1 MSMLESIEP
10 PVFSFSELPTKS
22 RTTSQSSRHSG
33 IDKQKSDPA
42 FSFSELQPKAPDPT
56 ESDAESD
63 EQPMF
68 SFSELP
74 SKRKT
79 ASQFSRR
86 SGTDNLGRRESHADL
101 QLRGSSSYTVKTA
114 LWICLVHVAGV
125 LSESMSLMCKPLSYL
140 FVAWL
145 LSLMMGHIV
154 LTLRASLEPF
164 CIVPGIGSFLC
175 STEHTIP
182 TLPISPTTSAFPQW
196 ADYPGL
202 MYAQSQTFEQL
213 LDDSVGGSGLS
224 LEIKKAEI
232 ATSDLIT
239 LVKFSKLTSKDLL
252 VETLRDFVRDAR
264 RAGRGLQRLGSKFG
278 GAVDQ
283 ILAVNDHAINTIQ
296 AAQTSSPSLI
306 YSIVP
311 FYSPPSIEDVIL
323 RTFTDAMA
331 VLCVS
336 IQRLIMEAEIQVT
349 NLERLEEHLSMLHEL
364 VSREDSTI
372 VSAKSELLS
381 ELWTRLGGNRHTL
394 KGYDNH
400 LALLRG
406 LGEHRKQALA
416 HVISALQ
423 ALQALSDDMED
434 MRERVSE
441 PQLAGSSIP
450 IEVHMKSIQIGLQ
463 RLTDSRVKA
472 GERKEEVIQR
482 ALGADYPL
490 SLGG

>member
-1 MSMLESIEP
+1 
-10 PVFSFSELPTKS
+10 
-22 RTTSQSSRHSG
+22 
-33 IDKQKSDPA
+33 
-42 FSFSELQPKAPDPT
+42 
-56 ESDAESD
+56 
-63 EQPMF
+63 
-68 SFSELP
+68 
-74 SKRKT
+74 
-79 ASQFSRR
+79 
-86 SGTDNLGRRESHADL
+86 
-101 QLRGSSSYTVKTA
+101 
-114 LWICLVHVAGV
+114 
-125 LSESMSLMCKPLSYL
+125 MCKPLSYF

-175 STEHTIP
+175 HSEHTGIP
-182 TLPISPTTSAFPQW
+182 TLPISSTTPAFPQW

-202 MYAQSQTFEQL
+202 MHAQSQTFEQL

-232 ATSDLIT
+232 ATSELIT

-252 VETLRDFVRDAR
+252 VETLRGLVRDAR

-283 ILAVNDHAINTIQ
+283 ILAVNDHAMNTIQ

-323 RTFTDAMA
+323 HTFTEAMT
-331 VLCVS
+331 VLCAS

-381 ELWTRLGGNRHTL
+381 ELWTRLGGNRQAL
-394 KGYDNH
+394 NGYDNH

-406 LGEHRKQALA
+406 LGERRKQALA

-423 ALQALSDDMED
+423 ALQTLSDDMED

-482 ALGADYPL
+482 ALGVDYPF
-490 SLGG
+490 SLEA